1 MSSPARVKLT
11 RSPGQSL
18 GLGVPCG
25 LRLQDD
31 APAGAGGYGSL
42 VRTLS
47 DVPAARQ
54 RPPLTKRLSPRHW
67 AALDYVVGAVF
78 GLILFATIRQGVIR
92 AIESPYGFVSYRP
105 LSVTWPLA
113 MFLVIVAVVAVGMRR
128 RRPAFMLGVLLA
140 GSVVVT
146 TLIGP
151 ENGTLTYFLPVAYV
165 LYLVAATY
173 EQRQAAV
180 RVLIAVFATLVADA
194 ALIYVTGGGFL
205 PNGSLVSVALCVII
219 AWFTGYIV
227 RQRRRYAVRLQD
239 EAASKAVAEERLRIA
254 RELHDVVAHSMSV
267 IAVQAGYGQY
277 VIDTQPADARN
288 ALGAIQATSRE
299 ALDEMRRML
308 GALRQADE
316 TDQRDQAM
324 RGADDESPASS
335 GSRASGG
342 RPPAGGAPGA
352 PDSEVAGVSGSAP
365 LFPAPGLADLDRLLS
380 RTASAGVRVDVTRCG
395 PPRELPASIDLSAYR
410 IVQEALTNVVKHA
423 RTASCRVLIGYGQDE
438 LILEVTDNGAG
449 LPEMA
454 SAGISHHGS
463 PLALAGAF
471 AADAGLEASGPT
483 LLATS
488 GRPGWHPPGDLP
500 GGHGI
505 IGMRERVSLLGG
517 EFSAGPLPGYGFQVS
532 AHIPLPP
539 ANA

>member
-1 MSSPARVKLT
+1 MH
-11 RSPGQSL
+11 
-18 GLGVPCG
+18 
-25 LRLQDD
+25 
-31 APAGAGGYGSL
+31 
-42 VRTLS
+42 
-47 DVPAARQ
+47 Q

-67 AALDYVVGAVF
+67 AALDYAVGAVF
-78 GLILFATIRQGVIR
+78 GLILFASIRKG
-92 AIESPYGFVSYRP
+92 AIQDFESPYGFVPHRP
-105 LSVTWPLA
+105 LSLTWPLA
-113 MFLVIVAVVAVGMRR
+113 MFLVLVAVVAVGLRR

-140 GSVVVT
+140 GSVVLT
-146 TLIGP
+146 ALIGP
-151 ENGTLTYFLPVAYV
+151 ENGVLTYFLPVAYV

-173 EQRQAAV
+173 EHRQAAV
-180 RVLIAVFATLVADA
+180 RVLIAVFATLLADA
-194 ALIYVTGGGFL
+194 VLIHLTGGGFI
-205 PNGSLVSVALCVII
+205 PGGGGLVPVALCVII

-277 VIDTQPADARN
+277 VIDTQPVDARN

-316 TDQRDQAM
+316 TDLAA
-324 RGADDESPASS
+324 RGVAAGSPAA
-335 GSRASGG
+335 GRSRAG
-342 RPPAGGAPGA
+342 RSPAGDGTRAAGVA
-352 PDSEVAGVSGSAP
+352 DSEAGGTGGVGGVRGLGGTAP

-380 RTASAGVRVDVTRCG
+380 RTASAGVRVDLTRCG
-395 PPRELPASIDLSAYR
+395 QRRELPASIDLSAYR

-423 RTASCRVLIGYGQDE
+423 RTSSCKVLIGYGHDE

-454 SAGISHHGS
+454 
-463 PLALAGAF
+463 LAGGGAG
-471 AADAGLEASGPT
+471 DAGLGAGGSR
-483 LLATS
+483 LLAMS
-488 GRPGWHPPGDLP
+488 GGASWHAPGDLP
-500 GGHGI
+500 GDGGSGGGLVIGGSGHGI

-517 EFSAGPLPGYGFQVS
+517 DFSAGPLPGYGFGVS
-532 AHIPLPP
+532 AHIPLPRKG
-539 ANA
+539 